1 MGLSVV
7 GIGDIVRSEIDF
19 FFTPFFHAFFPS
31 AAGSRSY
38 QKPARFRVRAGSAQR
53 QVARPI
59 RVGEVQDLIQGR
71 RIGMCRSRQGP
82 GASKRDQARCDRR
95 LAEQLR
101 RADSTNGGTRQL
113 SQALAQPAGLCAR
126 GGQLGAGPASLRPRS
141 TAHPLRS
148 RARKALAREL
158 RVGGLLASVGDAQN
172 RSILR
177 GRAGVGLTIAR
188 ERRDEGRIAADP

>member
-1 MGLSVV
+1 MV
-7 GIGDIVRSEIDF
+7 GIGDIVRNEIDF

-148 RARKALAREL
+148 RARKALARHL
-158 RVGGLLASVGDAQN
+158 WRAQGRWLACVGRRCAEPLHPA
-172 RSILR
+172 RPRR
-177 GRAGVGLTIAR
+177 GGARHRA
-188 ERRDEGRIAADP
+188 

>member
-1 MGLSVV
+1 MDDDTHDGSMGLSVV
-7 GIGDIVRSEIDF
+7 GIGDIVRNEIDF

-82 GASKRDQARCDRR
+82 GASKRGVTDG
-95 LAEQLR
+95 LLNSYGEQ
-101 RADSTNGGTRQL
+101 TPPT
-113 SQALAQPAGLCAR
+113 
-126 GGQLGAGPASLRPRS
+126 AGPGSF
-141 TAHPLRS
+141 
-148 RARKALAREL
+148 
-158 RVGGLLASVGDAQN
+158 
-172 RSILR
+172 
-177 GRAGVGLTIAR
+177 
-188 ERRDEGRIAADP
+188 RRR